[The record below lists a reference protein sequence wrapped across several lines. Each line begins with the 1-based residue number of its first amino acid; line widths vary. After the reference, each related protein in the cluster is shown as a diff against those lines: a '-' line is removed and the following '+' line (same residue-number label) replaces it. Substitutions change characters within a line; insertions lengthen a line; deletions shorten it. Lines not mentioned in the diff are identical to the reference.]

1 MAMAGGYY
9 QRAATTTAH
18 AFVII
23 VIIIIYQ
30 GDDDDGGVRNLFSLT
45 SWDRQTKNIQKKTS
59 NSSQAECGEPERFE
73 IVLKTNINPVMC
85 EIYFQELTRAASA
98 FICHYFSSNSSGY
111 NRTLWLLFIK
121 VSGKDGRFIKKYI
134 HKSCSHAIL
143 CIKFRFKYFQAKPR
157 EKSAHDTSGNT
168 SKAVNYFSPPRKAT
182 RNKESIQLE
191 LKYVAFA
198 FSNL

>member
-121 VSGKDGRFIKKYI
+121 VSGKDGRFIKKNIYTNPARTQFYVLNFGLNI
-134 HKSCSHAIL
+134 SKLSPGKNLHMTLLGIQVKLLIIFLLHE
-143 CIKFRFKYFQAKPR
+143 KPR
-157 EKSAHDTSGNT
+157 GIKNPF
-168 SKAVNYFSPPRKAT
+168 N
-182 RNKESIQLE
+182 
-191 LKYVAFA
+191 
-198 FSNL
+198 